1 MPTAEELRE
10 REKDVQ
16 HQREKMEREIA
27 RRAERLKEL
36 HTEQEKARERR
47 KALAEREQELERA
60 IEEARKHEL
69 WTKRTCLDGC
79 TTWLGLKLLVTTVAA
94 KTDWDGGLVA
104 ADRTSHADDCGD
116 KMSQAELWQAFQQ
129 GVGNPANPPG
139 TSSHE
144 GVNGGNGG
152 TPVTDHFSAGANLP
166 HFMWGID
173 VGGDGNAFKAG
184 ATRLGFDVRQHP
196 GEAWH
201 FNVMTDPSSVLK
213 RLDAV

>member
-10 REKDVQ
+10 REQDVQ
-16 HQREKMEREIA
+16 RQREKMERQLA

-36 HTEQEKARERR
+36 HAEQEKARESR
-47 KALAEREQELERA
+47 KALVQREQELEQA
-60 IEEARKHEL
+60 IQEAREKEL
-69 WTKRTCLDGC
+69 WTKRACLDGC

-94 KTDWDGGLVA
+94 KTHWDGGLVA

-116 KMSQAELWQAFQQ
+116 KMSQAELFEAFQQ

-152 TPVTDHFSAGANLP
+152 TPVTDGFPPGASLP

-184 ATRLGFDVRQHP
+184 AAQLGFDVRQHP

-201 FNVMTDPSSVLK
+201 FNVMKDPAAVLK
-213 RLDAV
+213 RLDAI